1 MAQFAVSYIGY
12 DEPTLPALGKLL
24 LEKDLT
30 KTLVLL
36 PSVRGCA
43 SLRQHLLNLSDKK
56 AILLPEVT
64 TPALLVRTL
73 AERLETV
80 QQPEF
85 PGHLRELVLAHE
97 LLKLEWANESKSSIP
112 GIATELIS
120 LFDEM
125 RTADRKI
132 EDINGDGEL
141 FARDLSRVQDAWGLY
156 RNKIT
161 YDPVDLALDV
171 IDQVC
176 ESEKLLPVNRI
187 VVAGMNDIKPV
198 HLRLL
203 THLASQVDEALIVA
217 DQLTDNDT
225 IGRLL
230 SAGYSKTSR
239 FHPQFPVIN
248 CVSKITGNDP
258 VEIAMVKQSDDE
270 LLEDL
275 LNMCGDSESE
285 SRFVA
290 EQVIKSLQEN
300 GADQSIVVATADS
313 SLAKRI
319 VHQLEAA
326 GITVDDTGGTPLPS
340 TKEGL
345 LIWALLRM
353 AVTNMQSG
361 ELLELLTHPDVKF
374 KSADVLKFEKE
385 LMRGYLE
392 ANGPD
397 GFKKRIKEGSS
408 LKELLSEIIEIFKRL
423 DTKGKKSW
431 AEHVAGLRKA
441 WGIATANSNE
451 LEGESKVSA
460 LIGIIDLL
468 DSLVEQ
474 SDQLPKVSLSEFCV
488 ELGRLLSGID
498 ARPHRAEHLPVQVTG
513 LVEARIEYADLLIL
527 AGMDADTFPGK
538 QNRPILLG
546 NSWRMSS
553 GLQTWEDRLGLEAD
567 LFMRILHGGEKVII
581 TWTAEKAGRPT
592 LPSPF
597 ISRLTT
603 TLKKDIEF
611 ADGAPVYRE
620 LLPDLD
626 AIRNEQTSFQNEGIE
641 IPVTGSPRK
650 ASHLSNSSISK
661 YLGCPFHYLI
671 EKGFGIGQ
679 EDEMDTKIG
688 GKEYGEITHSVM
700 NTAFTYSD
708 LPKLL
713 EDGDIAG
720 AEAALCKVADKEFSK
735 RGDLS
740 QSRMWEASFLQF
752 VPEIIKLEIKNLDLH
767 KPSKHEAPFEFTLG
781 DLRDLGVTVQSK
793 IEEIVIKGRID
804 RIDINLENE
813 KTYHV
818 YDYKSG
824 QTPIMKDVIG
834 YKDLQLHIYALAMT
848 LGKVSG
854 VSGNVISG
862 GYYKLGKDEVM
873 IKPEVKL
880 TPDILK
886 EAAET
891 IVDVA
896 LKSRNYDESFRLLNK
911 DDWEKSGDPKPC
923 TYCHLKTTCR
933 IDEVR

>member
-1 MAQFAVSYIGY
+1 MAQFSVSYIGY
-12 DEPTLPALGKLL
+12 DEPTLPALAKLL
-24 LEKDLT
+24 IKKDLT

-43 SLRQHLLNLSDKK
+43 SLRQHLLKLSDKK
-56 AILLPEVT
+56 AILLPEIT

-73 AERLETV
+73 AERLETT

-97 LLKLEWANESKSSIP
+97 LLKLDWAKESRSSIP
-112 GIATELIS
+112 GISTELIN

-125 RTADRKI
+125 RTADKKI
-132 EDINGDGEL
+132 EYINGDGEL
-141 FARDLSRVQDAWGLY
+141 FARDLSRVQDAWSLY
-156 RNKIT
+156 RNKVA
-161 YDPVDLALDV
+161 YDPVDLAVDV

-176 ESEKLLPVNRI
+176 KSGKLLPVNRI
-187 VVAGMNDIKPV
+187 VVAGMNDIKPI
-198 HLRLL
+198 HLRML

-217 DQLTDNDT
+217 DQLTENDT
-225 IGRLL
+225 SGRSLNNRQTTISRLL

-248 CVSKITGNDP
+248 CVSKLTGNNP
-258 VEIAMVKQSDDE
+258 GEIKTLEHSDDE
-270 LLEDL
+270 LLEKL
-275 LNMCGDSESE
+275 LYMCGDSESE

-290 EQVIKSLQEN
+290 RQVVRELKEN

-353 AVTNMQSG
+353 AVTNVQSG

-374 KSADVLKFEKE
+374 TNADILKFEKE

-397 GFKKRIKEGSS
+397 GFKQRIKEGSS
-408 LKELLSEIIEIFKRL
+408 LKELLSEIIEIFECLHTNNKN
-423 DTKGKKSW
+423 SM
-431 AEHVAGLRKA
+431 AEHAASLRKA
-441 WGIATANSNE
+441 WGIATGNENE

-460 LIGIIDLL
+460 LIGIIGLL

-474 SDQLPKVSLSEFCV
+474 SAQLPKLSLSEFCV
-488 ELGRLLSGID
+488 ELGRLLNGID

-513 LVEARIEYADLLIL
+513 LVEARIEYADMLIL

-546 NSWRMSS
+546 NSWRMNS
-553 GLQTWEDRLGLEAD
+553 GLQTWEDRLGLDAD
-567 LFMRILHGGEKVII
+567 LFMRILHGGEKVMIS
-581 TWTAEKAGRPT
+581 WPAEKSGRPT

-603 TLKKDIEF
+603 TLKNDIKI
-611 ADGAPVYRE
+611 ADSAPVYRE
-620 LLPDLD
+620 MLHDLD
-626 AIRNEQTSFQNEGIE
+626 EIRSEQTKFQNEGIE
-641 IPVTGSPRK
+641 VPVTGSPRI
-650 ASHLSNSSISK
+650 SNHLSNSSISK

-679 EDEMDTKIG
+679 ENEMDTKIG

-700 NTAFTYSD
+700 NAAFTYSD
-708 LPKLL
+708 LPQLL
-713 EDGDIAG
+713 ENGDIAG
-720 AEAALCKVADKEFSK
+720 AEAALRKVADKEFSK

-740 QSRMWEASFLQF
+740 QSRMWEASFLEF
-752 VPEIIKLEIKNLDLH
+752 VPEIIKLEIENLDLH
-767 KPSKHEAPFEFTLG
+767 KPSKHEAPFEFKLG
-781 DLRDLGVTVQSK
+781 DLRDLGVTVQTE

-804 RIDINLENE
+804 RIDINLKNE

-824 QTPIMKDVIG
+824 QTPILKDVIG

-873 IKPEVKL
+873 IKPEVEL
-880 TPDILK
+880 NPGILK
-886 EAAET
+886 EAAENGLQVVT
-891 IVDVA
+891 M
-896 LKSRNYDESFRLLNK
+896 NQHYLLLQN
-911 DDWEKSGDPKPC
+911 C
-923 TYCHLKTTCR
+923 
-933 IDEVR
+933 

>member
-12 DEPTLPALGKLL
+12 DEPTLPALAKLL
-24 LEKDLT
+24 IEKDLT

-43 SLRQHLLNLSDKK
+43 SLRQHLIKQSGKK
-56 AILLPEVT
+56 AILLPEIT

-73 AERLETV
+73 AERLETT
-80 QQPEF
+80 QQSEF

-97 LLKLEWANESKSSIP
+97 LLKLDWAKESKSSIP
-112 GIATELIS
+112 GIATELIN

-132 EDINGDGEL
+132 EDISGDGEL
-141 FARDLSRVQDAWGLY
+141 FARDLSRVIDAWNLY
-156 RNKIT
+156 REKIS
-161 YDPVDLALDV
+161 YDPVDLAVNV

-176 ESEKLLPVNRI
+176 ESRKLLPVNRI
-187 VVAGMNDIKPV
+187 VVAGMNDIKPI
-198 HLRLL
+198 HLRMLA
-203 THLASQVDEALIVA
+203 HLASQVDEALIVA
-217 DQLTDNDT
+217 DKLTRNDT
-225 IGRLL
+225 VGRLL

-248 CVSKITGNDP
+248 FVSKLTGNDP
-258 VEIAMVKQSDDE
+258 VEIQTVEQSDDV
-270 LLEDL
+270 LLEKL

-290 EQVIKSLQEN
+290 ERVIKSLQGN

-374 KSADVLKFEKE
+374 KSADILNFEKE

-397 GFKKRIKEGSS
+397 GFKQRIKEGSS
-408 LKELLSEIIEIFKRL
+408 LKELLSEIIEIFNCFNSDRA
-423 DTKGKKSW
+423 TSW
-431 AEHVAGLRKA
+431 AEHVTSLREA
-441 WGIATANSNE
+441 WGIATGNRNE
-451 LEGESKVSA
+451 LQGDSKVSA

-474 SDQLPKVSLSEFCV
+474 SAQLPKVSLSGFCV

-498 ARPHRAEHLPVQVTG
+498 ARPHRAENLPVQVTG

-538 QNRPILLG
+538 QNRPIMLG

-553 GLQTWEDRLGLEAD
+553 GLQTWEDKLGLEAD
-567 LFMRILHGGEKVII
+567 LFMRILHGGENVII
-581 TWTAEKAGRPT
+581 TWPAEKAGRPT

-603 TLKKDIEF
+603 TLKNKIEF

-626 AIRNEQTSFQNEGIE
+626 AIRNEQISFQNEGIE
-641 IPVTGSPRK
+641 IPVTGSPQK
-650 ASHLSNSSISK
+650 ATHLSNSSISK
-661 YLGCPFHYLI
+661 YLDCPFHYLI
-671 EKGFGIGQ
+671 EKGFGLGQ
-679 EDEMDTKIG
+679 ENEMDTKIG

-700 NTAFTYSD
+700 NVAFTDSD

-713 EDGDIAG
+713 EAGDIAG
-720 AEAALCKVADKEFSK
+720 AETALREVADKEFSK

-752 VPEIIKLEIKNLDLH
+752 VPEIIKLEIENWSDH
-767 KPSKHEAPFEFTLG
+767 KPSRHEAAFEFELG
-781 DLRDLGVTVQSK
+781 DLRDLGVTVQSD
-793 IEEIVIKGRID
+793 IEDIVIKGRID

-824 QTPIMKDVIG
+824 QTPALKNVVG
-834 YKDLQLHIYALAMT
+834 YKDLQIHIYALAMT

-854 VSGNVISG
+854 VSGSVISG
-862 GYYKLGKDEVM
+862 GYYKLSKDEVM
-873 IKPEVKL
+873 IKPEVEL
-880 TPDILK
+880 SPGILK
-886 EAAET
+886 EAAEV

-896 LKSRNYDESFRLLNK
+896 LKSRDFDGSFRLLNK
-911 DDWEKSGDPKPC
+911 DDWDKSGDPKPC
-923 TYCHLKTTCR
+923 RYCHLKTTCR

>member
-12 DEPTLPALGKLL
+12 DEPTLPALAKLL

-43 SLRQHLLNLSDKK
+43 SLRQHLINQSDKK
-56 AILLPEVT
+56 AILLPEIT
-64 TPALLVRTL
+64 TPTLLVRTL
-73 AERLETV
+73 AERLETT

-97 LLKLEWANESKSSIP
+97 LLEKLDWATESKSSIP
-112 GIATELIS
+112 GIATELVN

-125 RTADRKI
+125 RTADKKI

-141 FARDLSRVQDAWGLY
+141 FARDLSRVQDAWSLY
-156 RNKIT
+156 RKKIA

-171 IDQVC
+171 IDHVC
-176 ESEKLLPVNRI
+176 ESGKLLPVNRL

-198 HLRLL
+198 HLRML

-217 DQLTDNDT
+217 DQLTENDT

-230 SAGYSKTSR
+230 SAGYSKASR

-248 CVSKITGNDP
+248 CVSKITGNAP
-258 VEIAMVKQSDDE
+258 VEIKAVEQSDDE

-285 SRFVA
+285 SRFIA
-290 EQVIKSLQEN
+290 EQVVRSLKEN

-374 KSADVLKFEKE
+374 KSADILKFEKE

-397 GFKKRIKEGSS
+397 GFKQRIKEGSS
-408 LKELLSEIIEIFKRL
+408 LKELLSEIIEIFKCL
-423 DTKGKKSW
+423 ETKGKKSW

-441 WGIATANSNE
+441 WSVATGNE
-451 LEGESKVSA
+451 LQGDSKVSA
-460 LIGIIDLL
+460 MIGIIGLL

-474 SDQLPKVSLSEFCV
+474 SAQLPKVSLSEFCV

-553 GLQTWEDRLGLEAD
+553 GLQTWEDKLGLEAD
-567 LFMRILHGGEKVII
+567 LFMRILHGGKKVII
-581 TWTAEKAGRPT
+581 TWPAEKAGRPT

-603 TLKKDIEF
+603 TLKNDIEF

-620 LLPDLD
+620 QLPDLE
-626 AIRNEQTSFQNEGIE
+626 AIRNEQAKFQNEGFE

-679 EDEMDTKIG
+679 EDEMDSKIG

-700 NTAFTYSD
+700 NSAFTYSE

-713 EDGDIAG
+713 ADGDIAG
-720 AEAALCKVADKEFSK
+720 AEAALREVADKEFSK

-752 VPEIIKLEIKNLDLH
+752 VPEIIKLEIENLDLH
-767 KPSKHEAPFEFTLG
+767 MPSKHEAPFEFKLG
-781 DLRDLGVTVQSK
+781 ELQDLGITVPSEIEK
-793 IEEIVIKGRID
+793 IFIKGRID
-804 RIDINLENE
+804 RIDINLKNE
-813 KTYHV
+813 KSYHV

-824 QTPIMKDVIG
+824 QIPKLKNITA
-834 YKDLQLHIYALAMT
+834 YKDLQLHIYAMAMT

-854 VSGNVISG
+854 VSGSVISG
-862 GYYKLGKDEVM
+862 GYYKLGKDEVR
-873 IKPEVKL
+873 IKPEVEF

-896 LKSRNYDESFRLLNK
+896 VKSRNYDESFRLLNE
-911 DDWEKSGDPKPC
+911 DDWGKSGDPGPC
-923 TYCHLKTTCR
+923 RYCHLKTTCR

>member
-1 MAQFAVSYIGY
+1 MAQFEVSYISY
-12 DEPTLPALGKLL
+12 NEPTLPALAKLL
-24 LEKDLT
+24 LENDLT

-43 SLRQHLLNLSDKK
+43 SLRQHLINQSDKK
-56 AILLPEVT
+56 AILLPEIT

-73 AERLETV
+73 AERLETT

-97 LLKLEWANESKSSIP
+97 LMELDWAKESKSSIP
-112 GIATELIS
+112 GIATELIN

-125 RTADRKI
+125 RTADKKI

-141 FARDLSRVQDAWGLY
+141 FKRDLSRVKDAWRLY
-156 RNKIT
+156 RKKIA
-161 YDPVDLALDV
+161 YDPVDLTLDV

-176 ESEKLLPVNRI
+176 ESKKLLPVNRI
-187 VVAGMNDIKPV
+187 VIAGMNDIKPV
-198 HLRLL
+198 HLRML
-203 THLASQVDEALIVA
+203 THLASQVNEALIVA
-217 DQLTDNDT
+217 EQLTENDT

-248 CVSKITGNDP
+248 CVSKLTGKDP
-258 VEIAMVKQSDDE
+258 VEITMVEQSNDE
-270 LLEDL
+270 LLEKL
-275 LNMCGDSESE
+275 LYMCGDSESE

-290 EQVIKSLQEN
+290 EQVVRSLKEN

-319 VHQLEAA
+319 IHQLEAA

-374 KSADVLKFEKE
+374 KSADILKFEKE

-392 ANGPD
+392 ANGPE
-397 GFKKRIKEGSS
+397 GFKQRIKEGSN
-408 LKELLSEIIEIFKRL
+408 LKELLSEIIEIFECL
-423 DTKGKKSW
+423 DTNGKKSW
-431 AEHVAGLRKA
+431 AEHVSDLRKA
-441 WGIATANSNE
+441 WGIATGNSNE
-451 LEGESKVSA
+451 LQGVSRVSA
-460 LIGIIDLL
+460 MIGIIGLL

-474 SDQLPKVSLSEFCV
+474 SALLPAVSLSEFCV
-488 ELGRLLSGID
+488 ELGRLMSGID
-498 ARPHRAEHLPVQVTG
+498 ARPHRAENLPVQVTG

-553 GLQTWEDRLGLEAD
+553 ELQTWEDKLGLEAD
-567 LFMRILHGGEKVII
+567 LFMRILHGGKKVII
-581 TWTAEKAGRPT
+581 TWPAEKAGRPT

-603 TLKKDIEF
+603 TLKKDIGF
-611 ADGAPVYRE
+611 AESAPVYRE

-626 AIRNEQTSFQNEGIE
+626 AIKAAQLSFQNEGIE

-679 EDEMDTKIG
+679 ENEMDTKIG

-700 NTAFTYSD
+700 NSAFTHSD

-713 EDGDIAG
+713 ADGDVVG
-720 AEAALCKVADKEFSK
+720 AEAALRKVVDKEFSK
-735 RGDLS
+735 KGDLS
-740 QSRMWEASFLQF
+740 QSRMWEASFLEF
-752 VPEIIKLEIKNLDLH
+752 VPEIIKLEIENQDLH
-767 KPSKHEAPFEFTLG
+767 KPSKHEASFEFKLG
-781 DLRDLGVTVQSK
+781 DLRDLGVTVQSE

-804 RIDINLENE
+804 RIDINLKNE

-824 QTPIMKDVIG
+824 QIPRLKNITA

-854 VSGNVISG
+854 VSGNVVSG
-862 GYYKLGKDEVM
+862 GYYKLGKDEVK
-873 IKPEVKL
+873 IKPEVDF

-886 EAAET
+886 EAAEA

-896 LKSRNYDESFRLLNK
+896 LKSRNYDESFRLLNE
-911 DDWEKSGDPKPC
+911 DDWDKSADPGPC
-923 TYCHLKTTCR
+923 MYCHLKTTCR